1 MSDEGGD
8 PACWLDQVCDDCG
21 AIHAADEPHRGK
33 ADGAGGVGPPLG
45 EEAGLGPRRG
55 DNTVNLFAV
64 TAVGSDRPG
73 IVAAV
78 TGVFVE
84 HGCNL
89 EDTSMTILR
98 GHFAMMLIV
107 AAPADV
113 DAEELEAALAAP
125 AAAFD
130 LVVAVRAIDERTPA
144 GDSDGEEWNVAVYGA
159 DRPGIVHRVAT
170 VLASSGA
177 NVVDLTTRVIGEPE
191 RPVYAMV
198 LDITIPPDGD
208 AGALQRALGELADE
222 LGVECSLHPADAD
235 IL

>member
-1 MSDEGGD
+1 M
-8 PACWLDQVCDDCG
+8 
-21 AIHAADEPHRGK
+21 PHY
-33 ADGAGGVGPPLG
+33 
-45 EEAGLGPRRG
+45 
-55 DNTVNLFAV
+55 AV
-64 TAVGSDRPG
+64 SAVGADRPG

-78 TGVFVE
+78 TGAFVE

-113 DAEELEAALAAP
+113 TTEELEGALAGA

-130 LVVAVRAIDERTPA
+130 LVVAVRPIDDSVPVSPE
-144 GDSDGEEWNVAVYGA
+144 GDAWTVSVYGA
-159 DRPGIVHRVAT
+159 DQPGIVHRVT
-170 VLASSGA
+170 TTLASMGV
-177 NVVDLTTRVIGEPE
+177 NVVDLTTRVIGDDA

-198 LDITIPPDGD
+198 LDVTVP
-208 AGALQRALGELADE
+208 AGVDPAELRRQLTDLAKD
-222 LGVECSLHPADAD
+222 LGVDCSLHPSEAD